1 MVAVRTSSYPCLVM
15 TLNEGLKAAYQIP
28 CCFSAALL
36 IMSSIRVAYR
46 EFRDWF
52 DNAGL
57 ES

>member
-1 MVAVRTSSYPCLVM
+1 MVAVRANSYSFLVM

-52 DNAGL
+52 NRAGL